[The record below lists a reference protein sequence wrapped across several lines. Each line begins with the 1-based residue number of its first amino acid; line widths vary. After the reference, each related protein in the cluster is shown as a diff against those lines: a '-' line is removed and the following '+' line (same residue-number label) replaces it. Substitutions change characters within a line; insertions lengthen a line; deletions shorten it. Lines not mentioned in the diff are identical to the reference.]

1 MATPKRYCWTFDP
14 FNDMWVFLQTS
25 SILMVKT
32 DLLGALQIWAPLS
45 FQQIF
50 HPEFLQNRLH
60 ILRPLTPCELP
71 TKTICVGGSSR
82 FPVSTNFSLAGKSP
96 FSNRDYPPGNW
107 RIPPLQRKNIDSKVP
122 CPKIGYVNYQQG
134 TNLQILWISTDFTLI
149 DFLENLKLSPVSL
162 SLNMGTPT
170 IINHKCLEFFLGDH
184 LWIV

>member
-1 MATPKRYCWTFDP
+1 MTCGF
-14 FNDMWVFLQTS
+14 FLQTS
-25 SILMVKT
+25 SILMVKQT
-32 DLLGALQIWAPLS
+32 FLELCKFSPAFFPANFPPW
-45 FQQIF
+45 IF
-50 HPEFLQNRLH
+50 AKPPAHLATAHTMRIAHQDH
-60 ILRPLTPCELP
+60 LRW
-71 TKTICVGGSSR
+71 GSSR